1 MDKLHNCDFKDFIN
15 NISSNSENYILN
27 NLSSYDKKTILISL
41 LNDKLIEIIIN
52 FKINNEININY
63 LIFSLLKCHYENFII
78 YPNTINIIHFILFNN
93 LNINILLNILLII
106 YYYKNHKIEFNF
118 KKLILK
124 SNYQIYDEII
134 NLQLNNLINEL
145 YNTININIININ
157 FDYNYNKLLLKFN
170 YNNCDYKDYTLLE
183 SNFMKNEQI
192 NNDINFKN
200 LSNKIEKLND
210 NYERLNNF
218 KLSKLNYEIENHNK
232 KLNETNKN
240 IIILENMIKSNN
252 YNFVEFK
259 NKILL
264 NESYNQ
270 KLNEKIN
277 ILNEK
282 INILKYTNYILVG
295 ITLLSLI
302 FR

>member
-1 MDKLHNCDFKDFIN
+1 MEDLYNCDFKDFIN
-15 NISSNSENYILN
+15 NISSSSEKYILN
-27 NLSSYDKKTILISL
+27 NLSLYEKKTILISL
-41 LNDKLIEIIIN
+41 LNDKSIKIIIN

-63 LIFSLLKCHYENFII
+63 LIFLLLKCHYENFII
-78 YPNTINIIHFILFNN
+78 YPNTINMIHFILFNN
-93 LNINILLNILLII
+93 LNIDILLNILFII
-106 YYYKNHKIEFNF
+106 YYYKDHNIEFNF
-118 KKLILK
+118 KKLTLK
-124 SNYQIYDEII
+124 SNYQIYDKII

-145 YNTININIININ
+145 YNTININIINIYFN
-157 FDYNYNKLLLKFN
+157 YDYNKLLLEFN
-170 YNNCDYKDYTLLE
+170 YNNYDYKDYTLLE
-183 SNFMKNEQI
+183 SNVINNEQI

-240 IIILENMIKSNN
+240 IIILENMIKTHN
-252 YNFVEFK
+252 YNCIEFK

-264 NESYNQ
+264 NELYNQ
-270 KLNEKIN
+270 K
-277 ILNEK
+277 LNEK
-282 INILKYTNYILVG
+282 INILKYTNYILIG

>member
-1 MDKLHNCDFKDFIN
+1 MDDFYNCDFKDFIN
-15 NISSNSENYILN
+15 YISCDSEKYILN
-27 NLSSYDKKTILISL
+27 NLSLYEKKTILISL
-41 LNDKLIEIIIN
+41 LNDKSIKIIIN

-63 LIFSLLKCHYENFII
+63 LIFLLLKCHYENFII
-78 YPNTINIIHFILFNN
+78 YPNTINMIHFILFNN
-93 LNINILLNILLII
+93 LNIDILLNILLII
-106 YYYKNHKIEFNF
+106 YYYKDHNIEFNF
-118 KKLILK
+118 KKLTLK
-124 SNYQIYDEII
+124 SNYQIYDKII

-145 YNTININIININ
+145 YNTIDINIININ
-157 FDYNYNKLLLKFN
+157 FNYDYNKLLLEFN

-183 SNFMKNEQI
+183 SNVI

-259 NKILL
+259 NKILF
-264 NESYNQ
+264 NELYNQ
-270 KLNEKIN
+270 K
-277 ILNEK
+277 LNEK
-282 INILKYTNYILVG
+282 INILKYTNYILIG